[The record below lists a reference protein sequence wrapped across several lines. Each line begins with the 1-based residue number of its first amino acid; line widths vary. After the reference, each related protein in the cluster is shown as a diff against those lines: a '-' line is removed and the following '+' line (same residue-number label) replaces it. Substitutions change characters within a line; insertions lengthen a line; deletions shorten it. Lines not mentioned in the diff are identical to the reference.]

1 MKTIEEIKDEVAN
14 SLIYASDWNGKI
26 SGWYEWN
33 RHVMPSKTQYDMA
46 YHKVIEAYASQF
58 TSPIDK
64 WVSVKEKAPNKS
76 GLYLTILAETEDQ
89 YIAYYKSNRNTFEI
103 YGLGRVQPV
112 TDMNVTHWQP
122 LPNPPTK

>member
-1 MKTIEEIKDEVAN
+1 MKTKLRNYILLCDGESMFQDFAG
-14 SLIYASDWNGKI
+14 S
-26 SGWYEWN
+26 
-33 RHVMPSKTQYDMA
+33 Q
-46 YHKVIEAYASQF
+46 IEATFLSFIQENFNQSQF

-64 WVSVKEKAPNKS
+64 WVSVEEIAPSKS